1 MVIWVNCFVLFER
14 GFFGK
19 KVGADALMDVVVE
32 VVVVETVDVVE
43 AGFFLFLWHDCL
55 GDMVDVRVVIEIV
68 VGAVVLLWWRWSV
81 M

>member
-1 MVIWVNCFVLFER
+1 MWWKQV
-14 GFFGK
+14 
-19 KVGADALMDVVVE
+19 
-32 VVVVETVDVVE
+32 
-43 AGFFLFLWHDCL
+43 FFLFLWHDCL